1 MDILNVVVVFLV
13 LEAAICGICHFV
25 CRDRQEPGAETQPKI
40 NEWRTHGNPDAAP
53 VSRIS
58 RTLQTDE
65 IGRGADQ
72 SRGKQNQSCQSSTT
86 PAHLPVASVQANGNL
101 IGFKLLSQASP
112 SISRRLFPRL
122 TSHYSSGGSETE
134 SQAHP
139 SSVK

>member
-65 IGRGADQ
+65 IQEAIT
-72 SRGKQNQSCQSSTT
+72 K
-86 PAHLPVASVQANGNL
+86 A
-101 IGFKLLSQASP
+101 
-112 SISRRLFPRL
+112 
-122 TSHYSSGGSETE
+122 GGSKTKAAKALQLQPTYL
-134 SQAHP
+134 SRLCKQMGI
-139 SSVK
+139 S